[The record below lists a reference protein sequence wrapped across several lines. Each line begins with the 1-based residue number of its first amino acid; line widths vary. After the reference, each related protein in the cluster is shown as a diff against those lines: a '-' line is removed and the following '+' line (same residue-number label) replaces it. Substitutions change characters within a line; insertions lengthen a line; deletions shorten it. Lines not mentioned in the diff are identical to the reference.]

1 MTKVK
6 ENVSLLN
13 LSNYKIGG
21 PARFLFVAKTEQ
33 DISTGIKLA
42 KAKRQK
48 VFILGGGTN
57 LLISDSGFPG
67 FVLKP
72 DLDFRIKSGQKA
84 TVGAG
89 TLISELLNFT
99 IQNKLSGFEWAGG
112 LPGTVGGA
120 IYGNAGAFAGEIK
133 DSVELVRSFNIKKE
147 KFIERNNEECN
158 FEYRSSIFKK
168 KRGEEIIVSAV
179 FKLSPGS
186 REKIK
191 TAILEKI
198 KHREERQPLEYPNVG
213 SIFKNVPLAQINADI
228 TEINA
233 DTIRV
238 NPRGGNPR
246 KSAFTAPVKI
256 DPFPVVPTAY
266 LIAEAGLKGVSF
278 GGAMISPK
286 HPNFIVNVENA
297 TANDV
302 LALISLV
309 KSEVKRKFGVT
320 LEEEVQMVS

>member
-6 ENVSLLN
+6 ENISLLN

-33 DISTGIKLA
+33 DISAGIKLA

-48 VFILGGGTN
+48 IFILGGGTN
-57 LLISDSGFPG
+57 LLISDKGFPG
-67 FVLKP
+67 FVIKP
-72 DLDFRIKSGQKA
+72 DLDFRSKKGEKINI
-84 TVGAG
+84 GAG
-89 TLISELLNFT
+89 TSISDLLNFT
-99 IQNKLSGFEWAGG
+99 VKNKLSGFEWAGG

-133 DSVELVRSFNIKKE
+133 DSVELVRSFNIKTE
-147 KFIERNNEECN
+147 KFVERDKEECN

-179 FKLSPGS
+179 FKLALGS
-186 REKIK
+186 HEKIK

-213 SIFKNVPLAQINADI
+213 SIFKNVD
-228 TEINA
+228 
-233 DTIRV
+233 V
-238 NPRGGNPR
+238 R
-246 KSAFTAPVKI
+246 KFPKGKLGEVAHVVKK
-256 DPFPVVPTAY
+256 DPFPVIPTAY
-266 LIAEAGLKGVSF
+266 LIAEAGLKGISF

-286 HPNFIVNVENA
+286 HPNFIVNAENA

-309 KSEVKRKFGVT
+309 KSEVKRKFGVI

>member
-1 MTKVK
+1 MAKVK
-6 ENVSLLN
+6 ENISLLS

-33 DISTGIKLA
+33 DVSAGIRLA

-48 VFILGGGTN
+48 IFILGGGTN
-57 LLISDSGFPG
+57 LLISDRGFPG
-67 FVLKP
+67 FVIKP
-72 DLDFRIKSGQKA
+72 DLDFTSKNGQKA

-89 TLISELLNFT
+89 TPIKQLLNFT
-99 IQNKLSGFEWAGG
+99 IKNKLSGFEWAGG

-147 KFIERNNEECN
+147 KFIQRNRRECN

-179 FKLSPGS
+179 FQLAPGN

-191 TAILEKI
+191 TAIEEKI

-213 SIFKNVPLAQINADI
+213 SIFKNVD
-228 TEINA
+228 
-233 DTIRV
+233 V
-238 NPRGGNPR
+238 R
-246 KSAFTAPVKI
+246 KFPKKKLSEVTQVIKK
-256 DPFPVVPTAY
+256 DPFPVIPTAY
-266 LIAEAGLKGVSF
+266 LIAEAGLKGISF

-302 LALISLV
+302 LALINLV
-309 KSEVKRKFGVT
+309 KSEVKRKFGVI

>member
-33 DISTGIKLA
+33 DISEGIKLA

-48 VFILGGGTN
+48 IFILGGGTN
-57 LLISDSGFPG
+57 LLISDKGFPG
-67 FVLKP
+67 FVIKP
-72 DLDFRIKSGQKA
+72 DLDFKSKNEQKA

-99 IQNKLSGFEWAGG
+99 IKNKFSGFEWAGG

-147 KFIERNNEECN
+147 KFIERNRRECN

-179 FKLSPGS
+179 FQLAPGN

-191 TAILEKI
+191 TAIEEKI

-213 SIFKNVPLAQINADI
+213 SIFKNVD
-228 TEINA
+228 
-233 DTIRV
+233 V
-238 NPRGGNPR
+238 R
-246 KSAFTAPVKI
+246 KFPKKKLSEVTQVIKK
-256 DPFPVVPTAY
+256 DPFPVIPTAY
-266 LIAEAGLKGVSF
+266 LIAEAGLKGISF

-302 LALISLV
+302 LALINLV
-309 KSEVKRKFGVT
+309 KSEVKRKFGVI